1 MTVLFCMGNLRIT
14 SVSQRCL
21 DRLQRAIAQKNP
33 LAVRNSIIL
42 FTMLEYRCGT
52 RQKIGKLNTKRG
64 LVRPTTHRAHYRPS
78 RGLPVAS
85 CAWHLSLAGPAAAG
99 RLCGSSGQSSL
110 APSMLLQLPPS
121 ALLSVLCADTTAL
134 RAILGSARCGRS
146 GCEASTA
153 NAGAHSAQVRQA
165 YGWWTV
171 QPCGSHTGMCNVKK
185 LHVRGSTWQV
195 DLLTRASKVP
205 ARCARA
211 SRRGCRRRTRLRRS

>member
-1 MTVLFCMGNLRIT
+1 MER
-14 SVSQRCL
+14 
-21 DRLQRAIAQKNP
+21 
-33 LAVRNSIIL
+33 VRKS
-42 FTMLEYRCGT
+42 ESS
-52 RQKIGKLNTKRG
+52 TKRG

-85 CAWHLSLAGPAAAG
+85 SAWQLSLAGPAVAG

-110 APSMLLQLPPS
+110 APSMLSQLLPS
-121 ALLSVLCADTTAL
+121 ALLIVLRADTTAP
-134 RAILGSARCGRS
+134 
-146 GCEASTA
+146 
-153 NAGAHSAQVRQA
+153 SAQYWAQQDAAAAAAKHRLQTLARIAHKYVRHMDG
-165 YGWWTV
+165 GWWTV

>member
-14 SVSQRCL
+14 SVSQRCF
-21 DRLQRAIAQKNP
+21 DRLQRAIAQKKP

-85 CAWHLSLAGPAAAG
+85 CAWHLSLAGPAVAG

-146 GCEASTA
+146 GCEAGTA
-153 NAGAHSAQVRQA
+153 MAGAHSAPVRQA
-165 YGWWTV
+165 YGR
-171 QPCGSHTGMCNVKK
+171 GLCN
-185 LHVRGSTWQV
+185 HAA
-195 DLLTRASKVP
+195 LTRA
-205 ARCARA
+205 RA
-211 SRRGCRRRTRLRRS
+211 M